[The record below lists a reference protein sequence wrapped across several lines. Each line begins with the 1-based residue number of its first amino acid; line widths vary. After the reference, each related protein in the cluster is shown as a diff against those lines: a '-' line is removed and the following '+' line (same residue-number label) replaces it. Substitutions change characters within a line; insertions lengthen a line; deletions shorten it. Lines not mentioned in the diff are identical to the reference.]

1 MALTVGT
8 LLSERDSLPLFARM
22 RGSNCPDAAR
32 INAAFT
38 IFACTIS
45 GGLLALPRVFYE
57 NSFFPSFILVFI
69 AALTTG
75 GSLYILVLLSY
86 LNKSISSYGRLVH
99 WLGGPKLEK
108 IVEFVIAMFLTGV
121 LGGSF
126 IIIHDY
132 VTLESL
138 PHTRFADLVTVG
150 IAIVISLMSLPTNI
164 GKLALASTGSVLAF
178 CFLAFTLVYY
188 GVVEWSKWPQPHPSY
203 YPNST
208 NHSHVSNSSIPW
220 FPVQRPGSDDSSGS
234 EIIATGLALPPILYA
249 FGCQIQIFD
258 VYSSVSKREG
268 IDRLKDFLFCILS
281 AIIGMTLTFT
291 AVGFFGVMAF
301 PDKDI
306 KGDVLQMLVNKG
318 LLGSVARGGLVF
330 AIGLSAPLIVHP
342 TKLMFSNVYRFL
354 FRGKDNVP
362 EFVSD
367 TGESLRLRTSNIA
380 EENVVTQKMC

>member
-1 MALTVGT
+1 
-8 LLSERDSLPLFARM
+8 
-22 RGSNCPDAAR
+22 
-32 INAAFT
+32 
-38 IFACTIS
+38 
-45 GGLLALPRVFYE
+45 
-57 NSFFPSFILVFI
+57 
-69 AALTTG
+69 
-75 GSLYILVLLSY
+75 
-86 LNKSISSYGRLVH
+86 
-99 WLGGPKLEK
+99 
-108 IVEFVIAMFLTGV
+108 
-121 LGGSF
+121 
-126 IIIHDY
+126 
-132 VTLESL
+132 
-138 PHTRFADLVTVG
+138 
-150 IAIVISLMSLPTNI
+150 
-164 GKLALASTGSVLAF
+164 
-178 CFLAFTLVYY
+178 
-188 GVVEWSKWPQPHPSY
+188 
-203 YPNST
+203 
-208 NHSHVSNSSIPW
+208 
-220 FPVQRPGSDDSSGS
+220 VQRPGSDDSSGS

-268 IDRLKDFLFCILS
+268 IDRLEDFLFCILS

-367 TGESLRLRTSNIA
+367 TGESPEA
-380 EENVVTQKMC
+380 EDVKYCGRECCNTENVLITLTVVAMSTSLAVSGVDFLYAVSIMGAFIASPLFFILPGVACVKMLAATHAANHLDNETISQFNDNGRALLPAVDGRDSEAGSSRKLSACCRRFSFAISLWLITIGCGTFLLSIYIRFAM